1 MEIEIARAA
10 DADALAAVFTA
21 SRLAAMPWLPRL
33 HSAAEDRRFIA
44 EQVLGASDEVLVVRR
59 DERPV
64 AFLALRGAI
73 VEHLYVE
80 PSAQRAGIG
89 SGLLDAAKSRRPAG
103 LRLWVF
109 QRNEGARAFYARHGF
124 AEVERTDGA
133 GNEEDEPDVLL
144 EWLG

>member
-1 MEIEIARAA
+1 MEIETARPA
-10 DADALAAVFTA
+10 DAEALAAVFTA

-33 HSAAEDRRFIA
+33 HSAAEDRRFVA

-64 AFLALRGAI
+64 AFLALRGAM

-89 SGLLDAAKSRRPAG
+89 SVLLDAAKSRRPAG

-109 QRNEGARAFYARHGF
+109 QRNEDARAFYARHGF
-124 AEVERTDGA
+124 AELERTDGA
-133 GNEEDEPDVLL
+133 GNEEGEPDVLL